1 LTPENTSVEENDMGW
16 SFRKKDMPSGLWMRC
31 PSCEAMLYRKQ
42 VQENLETCPE
52 CDEHFR
58 ISSAARIDITVDEGS
73 FRGFGEEVLP
83 KDVLEFQKETAPYSD
98 KLEKTAAKTG
108 LTEAVR
114 VGFGELHGI
123 RVVLAVLDFG
133 FLGGSMGM
141 VVGERVTMAVEA
153 ARDERVP
160 LLIFSSSGGARMHEG
175 ALSLMQM
182 AKTSAAI
189 ARFRETGVPYISI
202 LTNPT
207 TGGVTASFA
216 ALGDLIYAEPGALI
230 GFAGP
235 RVIQTTIRADLPE
248 GFQRSEFLLEKGFI
262 DRIVSRSEMRD
273 ELARTLE
280 YCLGNRATG

>member
-1 LTPENTSVEENDMGW
+1 MAW
-16 SFRKKDMPSGLWMRC
+16 SLRKKDMPSGLWMRC
-31 PSCEAMLYRKQ
+31 PSCEKMLYRKQ
-42 VQENLETCPE
+42 VEENLETCPE

-58 ISSAARIDITVDEGS
+58 ISSERRIAVTADEGT
-73 FRGFGEEVLP
+73 FEEFGQEVLP
-83 KDVLEFQKETAPYSD
+83 RDVLEFSEKQGYAEKLVSTA
-98 KLEKTAAKTG
+98 KKTG

-114 VGFGELHGI
+114 VGFADLHGM
-123 RVVLAVLDFG
+123 RVVLAVLDFS

-141 VVGERVTMAVEA
+141 VVGERVAMAVEA
-153 ARDERVP
+153 ARDEELP
-160 LLIFSSSGGARMHEG
+160 LIVFSASGGARMHEG

-189 ARFRETGVPYISI
+189 GQFRETRRPYISV

-216 ALGDLIYAEPGALI
+216 AQGDLIFAEPGALI

-262 DRIVSRSEMRD
+262 DRIVPRSEMRD

-280 YCLGNRATG
+280 YCLGNQAHA